1 MWHRATL
8 KKCIRHAVFGWVA
21 AALLLGAFA
30 SWAPLEA
37 GPYPKLF
44 GT

>member
-1 MWHRATL
+1 LGNIEGMHEARIL
-8 KKCIRHAVFGWVA
+8 GWVA

-30 SWAPLEA
+30 FSAPLEA

-44 GT
+44 GTR